1 MVANSLKNKLA
12 PAHASATSKARLRM
26 WLSLLRA
33 SKTIETE
40 IRERL
45 RLEFDA
51 TLPRFDVM
59 AALFRQSEGTP
70 QGMVQG
76 ISMSS
81 LSKFLMVSNGNVTG
95 IVDRLVRDGLVE
107 RSQPDGDRR
116 SWVIKL
122 TSAGTQNFKKMA
134 TAHEQWI
141 DELLSHYDGQEA
153 DLLSE
158 SLLAINKEGAPR

>member
-1 MVANSLKNKLA
+1 MVISSLKNTPSASLSPLA
-12 PAHASATSKARLRM
+12 ATSKARLRL

-40 IRERL
+40 IRDRL
-45 RLEFDA
+45 RLEFGA

-59 AALFRQSEGTP
+59 AALFRQPEG
-70 QGMVQG
+70 MA
-76 ISMSS
+76 MSS

-122 TSAGTQNFKKMA
+122 TLTGTQSFKKMA
-134 TAHEQWI
+134 TAHERWI

-153 DLLSE
+153 NILSE
-158 SLLAINKEGAPR
+158 NLLRTNKEGIQND